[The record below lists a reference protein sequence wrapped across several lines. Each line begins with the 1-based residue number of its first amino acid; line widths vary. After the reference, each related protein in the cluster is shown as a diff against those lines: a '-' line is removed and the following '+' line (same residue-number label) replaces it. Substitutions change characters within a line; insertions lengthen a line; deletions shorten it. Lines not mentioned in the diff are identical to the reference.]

1 MKRTAALALAVL
13 LAAATACSRYTLKS
27 APIWDSESHPP
38 QGPVENRVNL
48 WPFVYWRDP
57 VLSVL
62 WPLYTATEQ
71 GNALVPLYEYRG
83 DERSLRLGAIHPEF
97 PSLATFDA
105 KNKYTRVLNTVVD
118 REKKTYAFFPFV
130 YKDKDLL
137 TLFPLYFQGLDQN
150 DPSQLVVPLYF
161 HDKDGIW
168 TPLVTWRKDLK
179 GALGPLF
186 CRYNDGSTK
195 KYYAPWPLVA
205 WWSDRDET
213 YWRAFPFYSHKKEGD
228 DSFDHVLA
236 GLGGRSRDGDE
247 TANWLF
253 PLWMYDRDPNAYHCY
268 ALACLGGTYRETGK
282 SASWALPLWYAQ
294 KKGAD
299 STFLSL
305 PYNEI
310 GNGRKTVRN
319 ALLNAYVSVSDDDG
333 DYRSVLWPLAHQWN
347 HKDGSGGSAVLP
359 LYLHERGAD
368 GVSAFYSPL
377 ASFSSDGALRNV
389 GLILYHE
396 RNAGGKRYGTALWPF
411 VQWWGDD
418 AGAGGRMV
426 LPVYYD
432 NQSGGQRTVLTP
444 VGAASRGGDLEYTNV
459 LGPLYYESSRPSRKT
474 HYRTVAFP
482 FWHEYD
488 HGDDH
493 TKVLAP
499 LALWE
504 AGPRGHQWI
513 SPLYSHGLW
522 SDSQYTNVGLFLF
535 DRRSNSYR
543 TDTSVIWPIFHAS
556 SRRDGSQHSWRVFPL
571 TGYTSDRD
579 YREVSSLLNK
589 TWHTRRTDDE
599 LREEIRR
606 NFAKRDPSQR
616 IDFKQGFDQRVVDNR
631 FLLGLIGYERS
642 LTGRR
647 DKNSSELKFG
657 ERRSGW
663 FFPFVY
669 SHADDRASQ
678 CNILWRLYDADAS
691 TDDNGDGYTRRRV
704 LWRLYHRETLG
715 PKTSVDAFPFI
726 TSDSDTKADTSSWS
740 FCWKLFAYDRKAG
753 DRTLNLFFV
762 PIKY

>member
-71 GNALVPLYEYRG
+71 GNALVPLYEYRK
-83 DERSLRLGAIHPEF
+83 DELMLRLLAIHPDF
-97 PSLATFDA
+97 PSAATI
-105 KNKYTRVLNTVVD
+105 NSERRYTRILNTVVD
-118 REKKTYAFFPFV
+118 ANDKRLAFFPL
-130 YKDKDLL
+130 YWQNYGPEPWELL
-137 TLFPLYFQGLDQN
+137 LP
-150 DPSQLVVPLYF
+150 VYF
-161 HDKDGIW
+161 HNKGGVW
-168 TPLVTWRKDLK
+168 TPIVTWRNDLK
-179 GALGPLF
+179 GVLGPVF
-186 CRYNDGSTK
+186 CQYNRHSTSQ
-195 KYYAPWPLVA
+195 YYAPWPLVG
-205 WWSDRDET
+205 WWADNT
-213 YWRAFPFYSHKKEGD
+213 QQHAHAFPLFYYNHEGVYYLEYTMAGLIGRDDASQWIFPFWIHKNDGGNYNI
-228 DSFDHVLA
+228 FLA
-236 GLGGRSRDGDE
+236 GLGGVTKGD
-247 TANWLF
+247 N
-253 PLWMYDRDPNAYHCY
+253 R
-268 ALACLGGTYRETGK
+268 
-282 SASWALPLWYAQ
+282 SASWLIPLWFSHTE
-294 KKGAD
+294 GNE
-299 STFLSL
+299 SEFLSL
-305 PYNEI
+305 PYNRVSRSNRIVE
-310 GNGRKTVRN
+310 N
-319 ALLNAYVSVSDDDG
+319 ALLNGYVSITHGKDQ
-333 DYRSVLWPLAHQWN
+333 YRSVLWPIAHQWDK
-347 HKDGSGGSAVLP
+347 HYSSGNSILP
-359 LYLHERGAD
+359 FYMYSTAN
-368 GVSAFYSPL
+368 GVDSFYSPL
-377 ASFSSDGALRNV
+377 VSFSSDGSLRNV

-444 VGAASRGGDLEYTNV
+444 VGAASRGGDLEYTSV
-459 LGPLYYESSRPSRKT
+459 LGPVYYESNRSSKKT

-504 AGPRGHQWI
+504 ADPRGHQFM
-513 SPLYSHGLW
+513 SPLYSRGAW
-522 SDSQYTNVGLFLF
+522 GDTDQYTNIGMFLF
-535 DRRSNSYR
+535 DRRSNPYKAS
-543 TDTSVIWPIFHAS
+543 TSVLWPIVHWS
-556 SRRDGSQHSWRVFPL
+556 SRRDSTQHSWRVFPL
-571 TGYTSDRD
+571 TSYTSDRN
-579 YREVSSLLNK
+579 YRQVSSLLNK

-606 NFAKRDPSQR
+606 DFEKRSPGRRLD
-616 IDFKQGFDQRVVDNR
+616 IKQGFDQRVVDNS
-631 FLLGLIGYERS
+631 FLLGLIGYKRS
-642 LTGRR
+642 LTGRS

-657 ERRSGW
+657 ERRDGW

-669 SHADDRASQ
+669 SHADDRESQ
-678 CNILWRLYDADAS
+678 FNILWRLYDSDSS
-691 TDDNGDGYTRRRV
+691 TDDNGDNYTRRRV

-715 PKTSVDAFPFI
+715 PKTSVDFFPFI
-726 TSDSDTKADTSSWS
+726 TADSDTRADTSSWS